1 MISKSTD
8 IVKTFFEASMR
19 VVIGVAFSTE
29 TPQGYVQWMS
39 SPLNMFAVDVLALKD
54 VCSRCPR
61 SWRHRVSFKDRLNC
75 AGFLQD

>member
-39 SPLNMFAVDVLALKD
+39 SLLRTCAVDVLALGDIVYLLKI
-54 VCSRCPR
+54 
-61 SWRHRVSFKDRLNC
+61 
-75 AGFLQD
+75 G